1 LNKEK
6 NMNQKYDFSIIF
18 TSLRK
23 ERSDVS
29 NDNIYYTIE
38 LTKEVMEQKEIMK
51 SFQVE
56 ESFYEQIGYT
66 KS

>member
-1 LNKEK
+1 
-6 NMNQKYDFSIIF
+6 MNQQYDFSVIF
-18 TSLRK
+18 TSLSK
-23 ERSDVS
+23 ERKNEL

-38 LTKEVMEQKEIMK
+38 MTKGIFEQQEIMK
-51 SFQVE
+51 SFQTE

>member
-1 LNKEK
+1 
-6 NMNQKYDFSIIF
+6 MNQKYDFSIIF